1 MVGSMTAAVAM
12 LNHQY
17 HSKDSALVLDVP
29 MQQTPLPNA
38 ANAGANAPRPVLA
51 AYQDIAQTYRDFA
64 GFVFVPDTK
73 ISYHVFQGED
83 NNTYLRHNRDGKKR
97 ESGEIF
103 LDYRCDAANL
113 SRHLILY
120 GHNMR
125 NGTMFGTLSKYRK
138 EGFAREHRII
148 TFDTRTDNLRFE
160 VFAVRVVDLAK
171 TGNAVIRTHF
181 EREDQ
186 WLEYIRQC
194 QRESLFD
201 FGVALCADDV
211 VLTLLTCCYDY
222 EDSRLLVQ
230 ARLVR

>member
-1 MVGSMTAAVAM
+1 MVGSMAAAVAM

-125 NGTMFGTLSKYRK
+125 NGTMFHDLNSYKHKDFFKQNPVITLYYKGEKY
-138 EGFAREHRII
+138 EY
-148 TFDTRTDNLRFE
+148 E
-160 VFAVRVVDLAK
+160 VFSANVVLADI
-171 TGNAVIRTHF
+171 NFIRTKFKSDDDFVDYFAEFKTYSKF
-181 EREDQ
+181 ENDVTVGPKDQ
-186 WLEYIRQC
+186 
-194 QRESLFD
+194 
-201 FGVALCADDV
+201 
-211 VLTLLTCCYDY
+211 VLTLSTCTYEYD
-222 EDSRLLVQ
+222 DSRFIVQ
-230 ARLVR
+230 ARRIRD